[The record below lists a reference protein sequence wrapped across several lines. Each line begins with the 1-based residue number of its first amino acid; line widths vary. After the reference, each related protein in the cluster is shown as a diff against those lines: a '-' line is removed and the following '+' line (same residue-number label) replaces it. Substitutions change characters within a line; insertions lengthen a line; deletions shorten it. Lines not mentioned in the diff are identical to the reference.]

1 MFGENSKGNTG
12 MNRYPTELVKKTI
25 KTFICERKKK
35 FEKDKCK
42 TSLTQLFSL
51 SRVSF

>member
-1 MFGENSKGNTG
+1 MFGENSKGNTR
-12 MNRYPTELVKKTI
+12 MNLYPTELVKKAI

-35 FEKDKCK
+35 FEKDKRK
-42 TSLTQLFSL
+42 TSLTQLFPS